1 MTGTEWL
8 PHPRKEGGAKGGGS
22 LRPPDPP
29 WVNGIGWSAR
39 YIEITRATESWG
51 PRLRGSR
58 PSGRECLSVGE
69 RYRPERLVLGGA
81 PAQRLS
87 PEKFQSPYDYQGH
100 RVPGAAVKEKLS
112 PAGGGGLRVGAPVR
126 PERPVGPVL
135 GSPGPAGARFPRG
148 WFAGGPAGAGSPGGR
163 PGLGPPGPADARLS
177 GARAEPAQPRPR
189 GRQPQAAR
197 GKTVG
202 ASGPLIYFLKTLSGR
217 RKF

>member
-81 PAQRLS
+81 PAKRLS
-87 PEKFQSPYDYQGH
+87 PEIFQSPRDYQGH
-100 RVPGAAVKEKLS
+100 RVLGAAAAGVLS
-112 PAGGGGLRVGAPVR
+112 
-126 PERPVGPVL
+126 
-135 GSPGPAGARFPRG
+135 SPGERG
-148 WFAGGPAGAGSPGGR
+148 
-163 PGLGPPGPADARLS
+163 LK
-177 GARAEPAQPRPR
+177 R
-189 GRQPQAAR
+189 G
-197 GKTVG
+197 
-202 ASGPLIYFLKTLSGR
+202 
-217 RKF
+217 